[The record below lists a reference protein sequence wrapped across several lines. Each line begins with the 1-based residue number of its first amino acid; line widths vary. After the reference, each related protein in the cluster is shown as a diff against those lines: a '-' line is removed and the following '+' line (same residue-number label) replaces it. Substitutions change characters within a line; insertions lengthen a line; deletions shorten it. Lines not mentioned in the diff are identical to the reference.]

1 MTDSYGVAVVGA
13 SSAAGELVVE
23 LLAERGF
30 PVEALYLLDSAES
43 AGGRLEFKGSYH
55 SVKDVANFDFSQV
68 KIALF
73 VAGEVLAAEFA
84 PKAAK
89 FGCVVIDN
97 SAQFRMDSDVPLVVP
112 EVNVSAIADYSA
124 RNIIASPSSSVIQM
138 LVALKPIYD
147 AVGIEKINVS
157 TYQAV
162 SEVGTSGAETLASQ
176 TTSLLNMTEIKSG
189 VFSKQIAFNVVPQV
203 GEVME
208 NGYTVEELRLI
219 AESQK
224 ILEDKNISI
233 TPTAVWVPVFFCHSE
248 SLHIETKE
256 KISAESVRDIFSK
269 IPSVDVV
276 DGDES
281 FDFPTPVTEGAGSDL
296 VHIGRIREDI
306 SSAKGLNLWIVSDN
320 VRKGAAL
327 NCVQIAENLIKNYV

>member
-13 SSAAGELVVE
+13 SSAVGELVVE

-30 PVEALYLLDSAES
+30 PVETLYLLDSEES

-73 VAGEVLAAEFA
+73 VAGEGVAAEFA
-84 PKAAK
+84 VKAAK
-89 FGCVVIDN
+89 SGCVVIDN

-112 EVNVSAIADYSA
+112 EVNGSAIADYST

-162 SEVGTSGAETLASQ
+162 SEVGASGAETLASQ
-176 TTSLLNMTEIKSG
+176 TASLLNMTEINGG
-189 VFSKQIAFNVVPQV
+189 VFSKQIAFNVIPQV
-203 GEVME
+203 GAVME

-224 ILEDKNISI
+224 ILEDKDISI

-256 KISAESVRDIFSK
+256 KISAESVREIFSK
-269 IPSVDVV
+269 IQSIEVV
-276 DGDES
+276 DGDDS
-281 FDFPTPVTEGAGSDL
+281 FDFPTPVTDGAGSDL